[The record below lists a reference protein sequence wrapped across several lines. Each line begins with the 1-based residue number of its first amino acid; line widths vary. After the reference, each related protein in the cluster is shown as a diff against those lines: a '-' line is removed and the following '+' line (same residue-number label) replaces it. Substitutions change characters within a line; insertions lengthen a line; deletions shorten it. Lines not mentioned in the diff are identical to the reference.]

1 MRLKQWQNDP
11 DLVAY
16 SKSIVNHKKFQLLMQ
31 MLKDQNP
38 WELENPK
45 EDAEDRVFH
54 GIWKMGQGYRLA
66 LRTLELS
73 AVEDKQPKQIPQDYK
88 QKEDKE

>member
-11 DLVAY
+11 ELVAY
-16 SKSIVNHKKFQLLMQ
+16 SRSLFNDKKFLLLMD
-31 MLKDQNP
+31 MLKEQNP

-66 LRTLELS
+66 LRVIEWS
-73 AVEDKQPKQIPQDYK
+73 SIEDKNPKQIPQDYK
-88 QKEDKE
+88 QPGEKE